1 MILAL
6 NIREYQDSEF
16 FPDICREVHFA
27 TEIPNVKEFFKD
39 INSLLAGLSFK
50 LTNKAASFI
59 QSANDSQAELYIV
72 YCYWLN
78 SIKVAT
84 WLVNLKLKPAGR
96 EWIYLKNSSTL
107 GISVALLFKYLKLI
121 WKKLQILMTPT
132 KHKPNAELRCV
143 FYSANHF

>member
-6 NIREYQDSEF
+6 NIREYQDSEY
-16 FPDICREVHFA
+16 FPDICREVHLA

-59 QSANDSQAELYIV
+59 QSANDSQAELFIV
-72 YCYWLN
+72 YCHWLN

-84 WLVNLKLKPAGR
+84 
-96 EWIYLKNSSTL
+96 
-107 GISVALLFKYLKLI
+107 
-121 WKKLQILMTPT
+121 
-132 KHKPNAELRCV
+132 
-143 FYSANHF
+143 